1 MPKLP
6 QQDLPERLSHKA
18 ARHLPK
24 KYRVEYLANWLA
36 ELEAIDGQEDRMEY
50 ARGLKLAAKQI
61 RRDLD
66 PEDAFFAD
74 LTRGGLALIPLL
86 VMTSALTSWSSPRL
100 FALTLPDLMGVMF
113 LTNLSVR
120 ACLVFPE
127 VRAVRWRRWVML
139 GLALVC
145 GSLALAFLA
154 RHNAVYPSL
163 HFPMLASAFLGGY
176 AAYYFYQPRPAL
188 KR

>member
-6 QQDLPERLSHKA
+6 QNLPERLTRKA

-24 KYRVEYLANWLA
+24 KHRAEYLANWLA
-36 ELEAIDGQEDRMEY
+36 ELEAIDSQEDRLEY
-50 ARGLKLAAKQI
+50 AKGLKLAAKQT
-61 RRDLD
+61 RCELD

-74 LTRGGLALIPLL
+74 LTRGGLVLIPMLI
-86 VMTSALTSWSSPRL
+86 MTSAFTSWSSPRL

-120 ACLVFPE
+120 ASLFLPA
-127 VRAVRWRRWVML
+127 VRAVWWRKWAMF
-139 GLALVC
+139 GMALVC
-145 GSLALAFLA
+145 GSLALVFLD

-176 AAYYFYQPRPAL
+176 AAYYFHPPRPAL